1 LTLFGFCKALLI
13 ICTLRLNSIQTI
25 SLLQK
30 KVFQCYDL
38 CIKKL
43 CYLFMQNY
51 IPAPQCLADKVIL
64 VTGAGSGIG
73 REAALHYAKFGA
85 SVILLGKTV
94 SKLEAV
100 YDDIIAAGGQEPAI
114 VPLDLAGATPSHYAG
129 LAGSI
134 EHEFGKLDGVLHN
147 ASQLG
152 ELGPFEHIKVETWQQ
167 IMQVNVNSQFYLTQA
182 LLPLLKKSPAGSVI
196 FTSSSVGVK
205 GRAYWG
211 SYAVSKF
218 ATQGMMEVL
227 ADEFENTALRVNC
240 INPGGTR
247 TAMRAKAF
255 PAENP
260 DSLPSAADIMPV
272 YIYLMDRSRSQEN
285 GQTFHAQSKK

>member
-30 KVFQCYDL
+30 KVYQCYDL

-43 CYLFMQNY
+43 CNLSMQNY
-51 IPAPQCLADKVIL
+51 IPAPTCLAHKVIL

-134 EHEFGKLDGVLHN
+134 EHQFGKLDGLLHN

-182 LLPLLKKSPAGSVI
+182 LLPLLKKSQAGSVI

-227 ADEFENTALRVNC
+227 ADEFENSALRFNC

-272 YIYLMDRSRSQEN
+272 YIYLMDRSISQEN
-285 GQTFHAQSKK
+285 GQTFNAQTKK